1 MDSRVEGASAY
12 VLHARPYRNS
22 SAIVQYFT
30 CEYGLVSAVVHSV
43 SGKKP
48 KNAALTQSCIPLRI
62 SWQGKRDLKTIVSVE
77 ENGRAIVLKGDC
89 LLSGFYLNELLCRL
103 LQNNEPFIEMFDAYV
118 LSLHQLSENSSS
130 EIEPIL
136 RNFEKRLLEELGY
149 GFSYSE
155 EAVTGALIVHDA
167 YYHFVA
173 DQGFIKADF
182 NSRASAAQDYAY
194 EGRTILALNRSD
206 YTEQLTRVVAK
217 RVMRQSLGGLLGSKP
232 LQSRNLFLK
241 QREI

>member
-30 CEYGLVSAVVHSV
+30 CEHGLVSAVVHSI

-48 KNAALTQSCIPLRI
+48 KNAALTQSYIPLRI

-77 ENGRAIVLKGDC
+77 ENGRAVVLKGDC

-103 LQNNEPFIEMFDAYV
+103 LQNNEPFTEMFDAYV
-118 LSLHQLSENSSS
+118 LSLHRLSDSSS
-130 EIEPIL
+130 SGIEPIL
-136 RNFEKRLLEELGY
+136 RNFEKQLLEELGY

-173 DQGFIKADF
+173 DQGFIKAEF
-182 NSRASAAQDYAY
+182 NSRVAGVQDYAY

-206 YTEQLTRVVAK
+206 YTEQLTRMAAK
-217 RVMRQSLGGLLGSKP
+217 RVMRQSLEGHLGSKP